1 MAINYAQ
8 KYSDVVAEAFRLQSK
23 TADIA
28 GGRYDFVR

>member
-23 TADIA
+23 TADI
-28 GGRYDFVR
+28 DFKEN